1 MDRSSTRN
9 PSITEKMKSIFPLLR
24 SRYLTPAYIRTH
36 GLPFESCI
44 IWGAGHRGALLKS
57 YFEELGAVVHAF
69 IDNDTR
75 KQEKLFAGLPVY
87 DVSLVQDRYPDM
99 PIFVAS
105 GHYETILRQ
114 LLNIGLRNCFAMP
127 VCSFYYDPM
136 ILRKNGPD
144 IDRVFSWLS
153 DDESRLNYAA
163 IVKAYLTGD
172 DGFLPISGY
181 DQYRHPLVR
190 PVKGDIVIDG
200 GAYTGDT
207 CRLFYEKCGCG
218 HIIAFEPSIR
228 QYKIL
233 SETASK
239 LDCQVTCIN
248 KGLWEKPDRL
258 SFLTFEAGQGNYIS
272 ENGDISI
279 DVTSIDM
286 IVSELSIPVVN
297 VIKLDVEGA
306 EMAALRGAV
315 RTIRQYKPKLQ
326 ISIYHR
332 INDLWEIPMQV
343 KNIDPEYRFLIGHH
357 SIDPH
362 ETILYAY

>member
-1 MDRSSTRN
+1 MDKSSA
-9 PSITEKMKSIFPLLR
+9 PSTSIAEKMNSIFPLLR

-57 YFEELGAVVHAF
+57 YFEKIGAVVHAF

-75 KQEKLFAGLPVY
+75 KQERFFAGLPVL
-87 DVSLVQDRYPDM
+87 DVSLLKERYSNM

-105 GHYETILRQ
+105 RHYETILRQ
-114 LLNIGLRNCFAMP
+114 LLCIGHRNCFAMP
-127 VCSFYYDPM
+127 ACSFYYDPM
-136 ILRKNGPD
+136 ILEKNGPD

-153 DDESRLNYAA
+153 DDESRLYYAA

-172 DGFLPISGY
+172 DGFMPVSGY
-181 DQYRHPLVR
+181 DQYLHPFVR
-190 PVKGDIVIDG
+190 PMEGDIVIDG

-207 CRLFYEKCGCG
+207 CRLFCEKCGCD
-218 HIIAFEPSIR
+218 HIIAFEPSAR

-239 LDCQVTCIN
+239 LDCKVTCIN

-258 SFLTFEAGQGNYIS
+258 SFLVFEAGQGDHIS
-272 ENGDISI
+272 ENGDVSI

-286 IVSELSIPVVN
+286 INGQNWQFPPW
-297 VIKLDVEGA
+297 
-306 EMAALRGAV
+306 M
-315 RTIRQYKPKLQ
+315 
-326 ISIYHR
+326 
-332 INDLWEIPMQV
+332 
-343 KNIDPEYRFLIGHH
+343 
-357 SIDPH
+357 
-362 ETILYAY
+362 